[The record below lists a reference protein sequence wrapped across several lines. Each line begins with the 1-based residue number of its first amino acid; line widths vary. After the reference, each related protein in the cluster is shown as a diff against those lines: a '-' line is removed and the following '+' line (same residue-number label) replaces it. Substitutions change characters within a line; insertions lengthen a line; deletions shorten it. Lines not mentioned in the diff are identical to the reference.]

1 MRKAQTRRQPKMVGM
16 LGAAVLAFGL
26 GACDDTS
33 PAEITGTGETTVTA
47 GTDQDVHIPGGGR
60 GTAVYVADLEPL
72 NANAAFGIDAAGGK
86 ALITERGGRLEV
98 KVNARGLAPNTIH
111 PQHIHVGD
119 ACPTD
124 AQDVNSD
131 GFVDVLEG
139 VPTYG
144 AILVPL
150 DSDLADLGSQLGGFP
165 VPGNANGAITYRA
178 SASVAELNAATQGA
192 IGEDLRLSTRHIVLH
207 GVAPDSG
214 LPGSVASI
222 GGFPAEVTLPV
233 ACGELRQ
240 VNTP

>member
-1 MRKAQTRRQPKMVGM
+1 MQNVKAKRPSTALGM
-16 LGAAVLAFGL
+16 LGAGILALGL
-26 GACDDTS
+26 GACDDAAS
-33 PAEITGTGETTVTA
+33 SDITGTGDAVVAEGSGQEA
-47 GTDQDVHIPGGGR
+47 HIPGDGR

-72 NANAAFGIDAAGGK
+72 NADATFGIDAAGGK
-86 ALITERGGRLEV
+86 AIITERSGRLEV

-150 DSDLADLGSQLGGFP
+150 DDDLADLGSQLGGFP
-165 VPGNANGAITYRA
+165 VPENRNGAITYQA
-178 SASVAELNAATQGA
+178 SASVAELDAATRGA
-192 IGEDLRLSTRHIVLH
+192 IGEGLDLSTRHIVLH
-207 GVAPDSG
+207 GVAPDTG
-214 LPGSVASI
+214 LPESVASV

-233 ACGELRQ
+233 ACGEIRQ

>member
-1 MRKAQTRRQPKMVGM
+1 MRNTQTRRHTKVLGM
-16 LGAAVLAFGL
+16 FGATVLALGL

-33 PAEITGTGETTVTA
+33 PSEITGTGEAVVA
-47 GTDQDVHIPGGGR
+47 DRSDLEAHIPGNGR
-60 GTAVYVADLEPL
+60 GTAVYVAELAPL
-72 NANAAFGIDAAGGK
+72 NANPAFGIDAAGGK
-86 ALITERGGRLEV
+86 AIITERGGQLEV
-98 KVNARGLAPNTIH
+98 KVNARGLA
-111 PQHIHVGD
+111 
-119 ACPTD
+119 PTD

-165 VPGNANGAITYRA
+165 VPENQDGAITYQA
-178 SASVAELNAATQGA
+178 SASVAELDAATQGA
-192 IGEDLRLSTRHIVLH
+192 IGEDLSLGTRHIVLH
-207 GVAPDSG
+207 GVAPEAG

-233 ACGELRQ
+233 ACGEIRQ